1 MSNPIEE
8 YDSKYGSYYDKHDRM
23 DNSGVRFKEAMR
35 KIARIALRKLT
46 DRQKSVYTRFYVDM
60 KSAAE
65 IAAED
70 GIHISAVYR
79 HLAKAQRR
87 FLDIK
92 DEAMILNDRNSTFV
106 NFIQT
111 AKDFAPELCQIAHA
125 YYLNALPAREIA
137 EKLGKKIHVIEKN
150 IKYIREQMS
159 WHGISE
165 ADLKALRNLSKDTI
179 NPENDDGLTQR
190 QQSVYKRFYEDKK
203 TVAEI
208 AKEDSV
214 SIFAIYK
221 HLRKTE
227 KALGE

>member
-1 MSNPIEE
+1 MSDPIGE
-8 YDSKYGSYYDKHDRM
+8 YDSKYGSYYDKHDRD

-35 KIARIALRKLT
+35 KIARLALKKLT

-70 GIHISAVYR
+70 DIHISAVYR
-79 HLAKAQRR
+79 HLAKAQRH

-92 DEAMILNDRNSTFV
+92 DEVMILNDRNSTFI
-106 NFIQT
+106 NFVQT
-111 AKDFAPELCQIAHA
+111 AKEFTPECCQIAHA
-125 YYLNALPAREIA
+125 YYLNALPMREIA
-137 EKLGKKIHVIEKN
+137 EKLGKKIRTINNN

-179 NPENDDGLTQR
+179 NPENDDGLTER
-190 QQSVYKRFYEDKK
+190 QQSVYRRFYEDKK

-208 AKEDSV
+208 AKEDGVNIS
-214 SIFAIYK
+214 AIYR
-221 HLRKTE
+221 HLRKA
-227 KALGE
+227 KKNLGE